1 MSAHEQHAAVDVDPA
16 AVLLGTHMFGD
27 LTAAE
32 VDPLARAAIV
42 RRYGKGEHIFEVGD
56 PADTMLVVV
65 SGRGRDSILT
75 PDGDEFMHAMWE
87 PGMIVGEAGV
97 FAPDHTRIMAFIAV
111 EPTVVLALP
120 GDYLISFLLRHPIT
134 MQRALEV
141 VAAHARAVTV
151 QLAARSLR
159 SLRERVL
166 LHLLELAEANPAR
179 ADGSAVTPPVSQS
192 MLSTMVGVSR
202 ENVNR
207 ALAAL
212 SAEGVVRA
220 ESGAYVVVNRD
231 RAWRE
236 VTGGGPEVARPNR
249 GRAAQPG

>member
-1 MSAHEQHAAVDVDPA
+1 MSAREEHAAADVDPA

-32 VDPLARAAIV
+32 VEPLARAAVV
-42 RRYGKGEHIFEVGD
+42 RRYGKGENIFEVGD
-56 PADTMLVVV
+56 PADSMLVVV

-75 PDGDEFMHAMWE
+75 PDGDEFMYAMWE

-111 EPTVVLALP
+111 EPTVLLALP
-120 GDYLISFLLRHPIT
+120 SEHLIPFLLRHPIA

-141 VAAHARAVTV
+141 VAAHARAITV
-151 QLAARSLR
+151 QLATRSLR

-166 LHLLELAEANPAR
+166 LHLLELAEANPPR

-192 MLSTMVGVSR
+192 MLSTMAGVTR

-207 ALAAL
+207 ALATLIAD
-212 SAEGVVRA
+212 GYVRA
-220 ESGAYVVVNRD
+220 ESGAYVVVDRA

-236 VTGGGPEVARPNR
+236 VTGGGPEVVRPNR
-249 GRAAQPG
+249 SRAAQPG